1 MISEVVPD
9 PMEGEQTWPTEEEL
23 QEAEG
28 IKYKDFLKPFILL
41 AAHRETAHSNK
52 DKINKTV
59 PKGTSDYQ
67 ASWIVDSEDEKEEE
81 EEMVEQVEAL
91 LPLQDDSD
99 DETDSVVS
107 E

>member
-1 MISEVVPD
+1 
-9 PMEGEQTWPTEEEL
+9 MESEQTWPTEEEL
-23 QEAEG
+23 REAEG
-28 IKYKDFLKPFILL
+28 IKYKDFLKLFILS
-41 AAHRETAHSNK
+41 AARRETAHSNK
-52 DKINKTV
+52 DKVKKTV

-67 ASWIVDSEDEKEEE
+67 ASWIVDSEDEEEE
-81 EEMVEQVEAL
+81 EIMEQVEAF